1 MTFAESVRIC
11 LRKSIDFSGRATR
24 PEYWWFA
31 LFYWIATFAIWFVAL
46 MFSVEAGLVAML
58 LALAVLLVPMTAAA
72 FRRLHDTGRRGW
84 LALLP
89 FLAPPV
95 TFIAILIILVVL
107 AVADVASSSFNP
119 TNPGEGLA
127 KLWFASA
134 FIGSAITGLLLIW
147 WLTRPSQP
155 HDNRYGPNPVDGPE
169 KIF

>member
-31 LFYWIATFAIWFVAL
+31 LFYWIAAFATWLATVMLFFDLLIEV
-46 MFSVEAGLVAML
+46 ML
-58 LALAVLLVPMTAAA
+58 LFHVVMLVPMTAAA
-72 FRRLHDTGRRGW
+72 FRRLHDTGRRGR

-89 FLAPPV
+89 FLAPPI
-95 TFIAILIILVVL
+95 TFIAIFIILVVL
-107 AVADVASSSFNP
+107 AVADAASSSFNP
-119 TNPGEGLA
+119 TNPGKDLVE
-127 KLWFASA
+127 LWFASA
-134 FIGSAITGLLLIW
+134 FIGSAVTGLLLIW
-147 WLTRPSQP
+147 WITRPSQP